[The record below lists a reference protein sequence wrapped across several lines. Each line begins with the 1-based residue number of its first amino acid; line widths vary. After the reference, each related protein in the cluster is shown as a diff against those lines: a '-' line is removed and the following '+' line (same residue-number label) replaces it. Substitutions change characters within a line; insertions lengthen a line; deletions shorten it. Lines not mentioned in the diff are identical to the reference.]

1 MLPYRQVHLDF
12 HTSEHMPSIGEEFDK
27 KQFQDALKKGHV
39 DSITIFAKCHHGW
52 SYYPTKVNAVHPH
65 LSFDLLKAQ
74 LEACREI
81 GVKSPVY
88 LSAGFDERMA
98 VVHTDWVIRAQDETM
113 SDTKTF
119 DVPGYH
125 RMCYNTPYLDK
136 LLAEVEEVM
145 ELYHPEGI
153 FLDISAVTPC
163 VCGRCRQSIIDRG
176 KDFRDPE
183 AVMEQAELVYRNY
196 TERVKEAV
204 HKYNPSCT
212 IFHNGG
218 HIVRGRRDLAQ
229 ANSHL
234 ELESLPTGGWGY
246 DHFPMSAAYVRNLGM
261 EYLGMTG
268 KFHTTWGEFG
278 GYKHPNALR
287 YETGLSLAFGAKC
300 SIGDQLHPGGRMNEK
315 TYELIG
321 AAYKEVE
328 EKEPW
333 CRNAGNQADVAVL
346 SQEAVLHGTATR
358 DSVFHGDVGANRVLL
373 EKKYLYTFIDLLE
386 DFSKYKVL
394 ILPDT
399 IRLNEE
405 LKQRLKEYLEKG
417 GKLLLSGK
425 SGLGEAEDVFVL
437 PVGAVY
443 EKENDKKPNY
453 CILEENGEV
462 QVIYEQNYR
471 IAPVEG
477 AQVVSMAQ
485 DSYFNRDVLH
495 FCSHQHTP
503 NNPEKNYTGTVYTDN
518 TAYIPWDIFAEYG
531 KKGSLQAKKMIADAL
546 DYLLGD
552 EKSGEAQLPDKGIF
566 TMTKQEQEKRYIL
579 HFLFAHTTL
588 RGHFMMSGEKKL
600 VEAIEDIVPLYHVKG
615 SIKVKEE
622 VKRLYLVP
630 GGQELPFTEERG
642 RIHFEIPEMEC
653 HQMVVAEYA

>member
-12 HTSEHMPSIGEEFDK
+12 HTSEHVPDIGAEFNK
-27 KQFQDALKKGHV
+27 EQFQAALKKGHV

-52 SYYPTKVNAVHPH
+52 SYYPTKVNAVHPN
-65 LSFDLLKAQ
+65 LSFDLLKEQ

-98 VVHTDWVIRAQDETM
+98 TIHGDWLIRAADETM
-113 SDTKTF
+113 SETKTF
-119 DVPGYH
+119 QEPGYH

-136 LLAEVEEVM
+136 LLSEIEEVM
-145 ELYHPEGI
+145 QMYHPEGI
-153 FLDISAVTPC
+153 FLDISAVVPC
-163 VCGRCRQSIIDRG
+163 VCGRCRQDIVNRG
-176 KDFRDPE
+176 KDFRDPD
-183 AVMEQAELVYRNY
+183 AVMEQAELVYKNY
-196 TERVKEAV
+196 VDRVKEAV
-204 HKYNPSCT
+204 HKYDPTCT

-218 HIVRGRRDLAQ
+218 HIVRGRRDLAA

-246 DHFPMSAAYVRNLGM
+246 DHFPMSAAYTMNLGM

-287 YETGLSLAFGAKC
+287 YEAGLSLAFGAKC
-300 SIGDQLHPGGRMNEK
+300 SIGDQLHPGGKMNEK

-333 CRNAGNQADVAVL
+333 CRNAENQADVAVL
-346 SQEAVLHGTATR
+346 GQEAVLHGTATR

-373 EKKYLYTFIDLLE
+373 EKKYLYTFIDLQE

-394 ILPDT
+394 ILPDDV
-399 IRLNEE
+399 RLDEALE
-405 LKQRLKEYLEKG
+405 SRMTEYLQNG
-417 GKLLLSGK
+417 GKLLLSGT
-425 SGLGEAEDVFVL
+425 SGLRTTEDVFAL
-437 PVGAVY
+437 PVGAVFDG
-443 EKENDKKPNY
+443 KNDTKPNY
-453 CILEENGEV
+453 CILDEDGEG
-462 QVIYEQNYR
+462 QVLYEQNYR
-471 IAPVEG
+471 ITPAEN
-477 AQVVSMAQ
+477 AKVVCRAQ

-503 NNPEKNYTGTVYTDN
+503 NDPRKNYAGTVYTDN
-518 TAYIPWDIFAEYG
+518 TAYIPWNIFAEYG
-531 KKGSLQAKKMIADAL
+531 KIGSLQAKKMIADAL
-546 DYLLGD
+546 DYLLGE
-552 EKSGEAQLPDKGIF
+552 EKTGEAALPDRGIF
-566 TMTKQEQEKRYIL
+566 TLTRQEEENRYVL

-588 RGHFMMSGEKKL
+588 RGKFRHLGEDKL
-600 VEAIEDIVPLYHVKG
+600 VEAIEDIVPLHQVKG
-615 SIKVKEE
+615 SLKVKEQ
-622 VKRLYLVP
+622 VKRLYLAP
-630 GGQELPFTEERG
+630 QGEELPFTRENG
-642 RIHFEIPEMEC
+642 RIYFEIPRMEC
-653 HQMVVAEYA
+653 HQMVVAEY